1 MSFLPEFLDEIRLRV
16 LLSDSIAKRVPL
28 TRKGREFAGLCPF
41 HKEKT
46 PSFTVNDEKGFFH
59 CFGCGAHGD
68 VIGFEMRMDGLS
80 FPEAVER
87 LAGVAGL
94 ALPKQTPE
102 DRERAKKR
110 TSLYEVMEAA
120 CVWFEGRLADVGGKR
135 GADYLA
141 ERGLEAEIIAKF
153 RLGWAPESRSA
164 LKEAMAAQGISE
176 AMMAEAGLTG
186 TPDDGGKPYDRF
198 RGRIIF
204 PIADRGGRVIAFGGR
219 ALGDGMPKYLNSPET
234 PLFHKGRLL
243 YGLALA
249 RKPAH
254 DAGEV
259 IVAEGYMDVIALHRA
274 GFQHAVAPLGTAL
287 TEDQMRE
294 LWRLAPEPIVCFDG
308 DDAGQRAAM
317 RAAER
322 VLPLLESGR
331 SLRFAY
337 LPSGEDPD
345 SLLAAKGGAEF
356 SKLLKRAKPLS
367 EVLWAMEFTG
377 RPIDTPERRAGVE
390 KKLYDLVGKIG
401 DQRVRDHY
409 RREMKSRFWAAFSG
423 GGPAHKSARPSARGA
438 PLPRTSN
445 RGASYYRLPEPPL
458 SDALGSGGEG
468 SAERRE
474 RLLVT
479 MVLAHPELLANLRE
493 DFAAVEIA
501 RDGLDKLRK
510 AILDASV
517 EISDLDSETL
527 KRHLSDQGF
536 AKIIGQLMEPQEWS
550 RRRLSDPVEKPG
562 ASLSRLEGEWRE
574 VCSRHMSSFPDDMKE
589 AEVVMGEDLNDET
602 LAMFVAISKQ
612 RETIVGEDA
621 ELEPALP

>member
-1 MSFLPEFLDEIRLRV
+1 MSFSPEFLDEIRLRV
-16 LLSDSIAKRVPL
+16 TLSDSISRRVPL

-87 LAGVAGL
+87 LANIAGL

-102 DRERAKKR
+102 DRERTKQR
-110 TSLYEVMEAA
+110 TSLYGVMEAA
-120 CVWFEGRLADVGGKR
+120 CVWFEQRLADAGGSR
-135 GADYLA
+135 ARDYLA
-141 ERGLEAEIIAKF
+141 DRGVSAETIAEF
-153 RLGWAPESRSA
+153 RLGWAPDSRGA
-164 LKEAMAAQGISE
+164 LKEALAAQGISQ
-176 AMMAEAGLTG
+176 AMMSEAGLTG
-186 TPDDGGKPYDRF
+186 TPEDGGKPYDRF

-204 PIADRGGRVIAFGGR
+204 PITDRGGRLVAFGGR
-219 ALGDGMPKYLNSPET
+219 ALGGGMPKYLHSPET
-234 PLFHKGRLL
+234 LLFHKGRLL

-254 DAGEV
+254 DAGEI

-274 GFQHAVAPLGTAL
+274 GFKHAVAPLGTAL

-337 LPSGEDPD
+337 LPAGEDPD
-345 SLLAAKGGAEF
+345 SLIAAQGSAEF
-356 SKLLKRAKPLS
+356 SALLKRAKPLA
-367 EVLWAMEFTG
+367 EVLWTMEVVG
-377 RPIDTPERRAGVE
+377 RPLDTPERKAGVE
-390 KKLYDLVGKIG
+390 KKLYDLVGRIA
-401 DQRVRDHY
+401 DQRVREHY
-409 RREMKSRFWAAFSG
+409 RREMKSRFWTAFSDRG
-423 GGPAHKSARPSARGA
+423 EARKPARTSARDS
-438 PLPRTSN
+438 PRKRTPYS
-445 RGASYYRLPEPPL
+445 LPEPPL
-458 SDALGSGGEG
+458 TDALGSGDEG
-468 SAERRE
+468 SAIRRE

-479 MVLAHPELLANLRE
+479 MILSHPELLANLRE
-493 DFAAVEIA
+493 EYAAVAIA
-501 RDGLDKLRK
+501 SDGLDKLRK

-517 EISDLDSETL
+517 ENSDLDSETL

-536 AKIIGQLMEPQEWS
+536 AKIIDQLSEPSDWS
-550 RRRLSDPVEKPG
+550 RRGLGDPMGKPG
-562 ASLSRLEGEWRE
+562 GSLSQLERGWRHIYTQHVSKVSLE
-574 VCSRHMSSFPDDMKE
+574 IELKE
-589 AEVVMGEDLNDET
+589 AQAAMGENLTDET
-602 LAMFVAISKQ
+602 SARVEMLRQQLAKIN
-612 RETIVGEDA
+612 GENA
-621 ELEPALP
+621 EFEQVLS

>member
-1 MSFLPEFLDEIRLRV
+1 MSFSPEFLDEIRLRV
-16 LLSDSIAKRVPL
+16 TLSDSISRRVPL

-87 LAGVAGL
+87 LANIAGL

-102 DRERAKKR
+102 DRQRTKQR
-110 TSLYEVMEAA
+110 TSLYGVMEAA
-120 CVWFEGRLADVGGKR
+120 CVWFEQRLADAGGSR
-135 GADYLA
+135 ARDYLA
-141 ERGLEAEIIAKF
+141 DRGVSAETIAEF
-153 RLGWAPESRSA
+153 RLGWAPDSRGA
-164 LKEAMAAQGISE
+164 LKEALAAQGISQ
-176 AMMAEAGLTG
+176 AMMSEAGLTG
-186 TPDDGGKPYDRF
+186 TPEDGGKPYDRF

-204 PIADRGGRVIAFGGR
+204 PITDRGGRLVAFGGR

-234 PLFHKGRLL
+234 LLFHKGRLL

-254 DAGEV
+254 DAGEI

-274 GFQHAVAPLGTAL
+274 GFKHAVAPLGTAL

-337 LPSGEDPD
+337 LPAGEDPD
-345 SLLAAKGGAEF
+345 SLIATQGSAEF
-356 SKLLKRAKPLS
+356 SALLKRAKPLAD
-367 EVLWAMEFTG
+367 VLWTMEVVG
-377 RPIDTPERRAGVE
+377 RPLDTPERKAGVE
-390 KKLYDLVGKIG
+390 KKLYDLVGRIT
-401 DQRVRDHY
+401 DQRVREHY
-409 RREMKSRFWAAFSG
+409 RREMKSRFWTAFSG
-423 GGPAHKSARPSARGA
+423 RGEARKPARTAARDS
-438 PLPRTSN
+438 PRKRTPYS
-445 RGASYYRLPEPPL
+445 LPEPPL
-458 SDALGSGGEG
+458 TDALGSGDEG
-468 SAERRE
+468 SAIRRE

-479 MVLAHPELLANLRE
+479 MILAHPELLANLRE
-493 DFAAVEIA
+493 EYAAVAIA
-501 RDGLDKLRK
+501 SDGLDKLRK

-517 EISDLDSETL
+517 ENSDLDSETL

-536 AKIIGQLMEPQEWS
+536 ANIIDQLSEPSDWS
-550 RRRLSDPVEKPG
+550 RRGLGDPMGKPG
-562 ASLSRLEGEWRE
+562 GSLSQLERGWRHIYTQH
-574 VCSRHMSSFPDDMKE
+574 VSKVSLM
-589 AEVVMGEDLNDET
+589 AEFKAAQQAMGEDMTEET
-602 LAMFVAISKQ
+602 QARFYAIKRQ
-612 RETIVGEDA
+612 LEKIDGEDV
-621 ELEPALP
+621 EFETTLP

>member
-16 LLSDSIAKRVPL
+16 LLSDSIARRVPL

-68 VIGFEMRMDGLS
+68 VIGFEMRMDGIS

-94 ALPKQTPE
+94 ALPKQSPE
-102 DRERAKKR
+102 DREQAKKR

-120 CVWFEGRLADVGGKR
+120 CIWFEARLADVGGKAGR
-135 GADYLA
+135 DYLA
-141 ERGLEAEIIAKF
+141 GRGLEAEIITKF
-153 RLGWAPESRSA
+153 RLGWAPESRGA
-164 LKEAMAAQGISE
+164 LKEALAAQGISDG
-176 AMMAEAGLTG
+176 MMAEAGLTG
-186 TPDDGGKPYDRF
+186 IPDDGGKPYDRF

-204 PIADRGGRVIAFGGR
+204 PISDRGGRVVAFGGR

-287 TEDQMRE
+287 TEDQIRE

-337 LPSGEDPD
+337 LPAGEDPD
-345 SLLAAKGGAEF
+345 SLIEAKGRGAL
-356 SKLLKRAKPLS
+356 SVLLESAKPLAD
-367 EVLWAMEFTG
+367 VLWAMEAVG
-377 RPIDTPERRAGVE
+377 RPVDTPECRAGVE
-390 KKLYDLVGKIG
+390 KKLSDLVGKIT

-409 RREMKSRFWAAFSG
+409 RREVKSRFWAAFSG
-423 GGPAHKSARPSARGA
+423 GAPANKPARQFVQGK
-438 PLPRTSN
+438 PRW
-445 RGASYYRLPEPPL
+445 GASYRPPEPPL
-458 SDALGSGGEG
+458 TDALGSGGDG

-510 AILDASV
+510 AILDAAV

-536 AKIIGQLMEPQEWS
+536 AKIIDNMSSPLEWS
-550 RRRLSDPVEKPG
+550 RRRLDDRMGRPG
-562 ASLSRLEGEWRE
+562 GALSELERGWRHVYSRHTRVASL
-574 VCSRHMSSFPDDMKE
+574 E
-589 AEVVMGEDLNDET
+589 AELKAAETAMGENMNDET
-602 LAMFVAISKQ
+602 LARFDALLQQVQKIA
-612 RETIVGEDA
+612 GEDA
-621 ELEPALP
+621 EFEMTLP